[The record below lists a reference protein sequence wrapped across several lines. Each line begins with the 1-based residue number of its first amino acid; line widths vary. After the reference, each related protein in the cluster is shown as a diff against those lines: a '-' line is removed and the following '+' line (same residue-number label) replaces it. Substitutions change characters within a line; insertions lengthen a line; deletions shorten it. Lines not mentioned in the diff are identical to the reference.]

1 MTFTTQLDSADQIIP
16 LSRILKKKTVVSET
30 NGSTG
35 HATLNG
41 DGRQQF
47 RRSGRRRTWWGFA
60 PVAVAGQQ
68 PQMKGYYE
76 RGSGVNSSAAEASQ
90 RGPPA
95 ASLGPINTNFPRR
108 FLCCLLPLPI
118 QCMHKPKRELVNIF
132 VGDTAHLRVSGKS
145 VCHFL
150 QDFLTG
156 GSGTGFEKEW
166 IFLKKGFFAL

>member
-1 MTFTTQLDSADQIIP
+1 MEALDTRKMETDDSSSCALGAGEHGGGSHQLQSP
-16 LSRILKKKTVVSET
+16 
-30 NGSTG
+30 GS
-35 HATLNG
+35 N
-41 DGRQQF
+41 
-47 RRSGRRRTWWGFA
+47 
-60 PVAVAGQQ
+60 
-68 PQMKGYYE
+68 QMKEYYE

-150 QDFLTG
+150 TG
-156 GSGTGFEKEW
+156 GSGTGEPKKLDGPPFGVHFGRKN
-166 IFLKKGFFAL
+166 LKKI

>member
-1 MTFTTQLDSADQIIP
+1 MEVEESGLGEERVADKP
-16 LSRILKKKTVVSET
+16 LGAR
-30 NGSTG
+30 
-35 HATLNG
+35 
-41 DGRQQF
+41 
-47 RRSGRRRTWWGFA
+47 
-60 PVAVAGQQ
+60 
-68 PQMKGYYE
+68 QMKEYYE

-145 VCHFL
+145 VCPFSYRREWDGFRKGVDL
-150 QDFLTG
+150 AEKKDFLHY
-156 GSGTGFEKEW
+156 SQNKEKN
-166 IFLKKGFFAL
+166 

>member
-1 MTFTTQLDSADQIIP
+1 MEVEESGLGEERVADKP
-16 LSRILKKKTVVSET
+16 LGAR
-30 NGSTG
+30 
-35 HATLNG
+35 
-41 DGRQQF
+41 
-47 RRSGRRRTWWGFA
+47 
-60 PVAVAGQQ
+60 
-68 PQMKGYYE
+68 QMKEYYE

-90 RGPPA
+90 RGPPS

>member
-1 MTFTTQLDSADQIIP
+1 MADKP
-16 LSRILKKKTVVSET
+16 LGAR
-30 NGSTG
+30 
-35 HATLNG
+35 
-41 DGRQQF
+41 
-47 RRSGRRRTWWGFA
+47 
-60 PVAVAGQQ
+60 
-68 PQMKGYYE
+68 QMKEYYE

-150 QDFLTG
+150 TG
-156 GSGTGFEKEW
+156 GSGAGFEKEW

>member
-1 MTFTTQLDSADQIIP
+1 MEVEESGLGEERVADKP
-16 LSRILKKKTVVSET
+16 LGAR
-30 NGSTG
+30 
-35 HATLNG
+35 
-41 DGRQQF
+41 
-47 RRSGRRRTWWGFA
+47 
-60 PVAVAGQQ
+60 
-68 PQMKGYYE
+68 QMKEYYE

-166 IFLKKGFFAL
+166 ILLKKRIFCITKQGKKTREVTSPGPRPPAPYSLGKRQ

>member
-1 MTFTTQLDSADQIIP
+1 M
-16 LSRILKKKTVVSET
+16 ET
-30 NGSTG
+30 
-35 HATLNG
+35 
-41 DGRQQF
+41 DD
-47 RRSGRRRTWWGFA
+47 
-60 PVAVAGQQ
+60 
-68 PQMKGYYE
+68 
-76 RGSGVNSSAAEASQ
+76 NSSGALGAGEHGGGSHQLQSPGSNPLGVGQGGNAAEGYVAKYAAKEDT
-90 RGPPA
+90 PA

-166 IFLKKGFFAL
+166 ILLKIIFF

>member
-1 MTFTTQLDSADQIIP
+1 MY
-16 LSRILKKKTVVSET
+16 LKVNET

-47 RRSGRRRTWWGFA
+47 RRSGRRRLGEER
-60 PVAVAGQQ
+60 VADKPLGAR
-68 PQMKGYYE
+68 QMKEYYE

>member
-1 MTFTTQLDSADQIIP
+1 M
-16 LSRILKKKTVVSET
+16 
-30 NGSTG
+30 
-35 HATLNG
+35 
-41 DGRQQF
+41 
-47 RRSGRRRTWWGFA
+47 
-60 PVAVAGQQ
+60 
-68 PQMKGYYE
+68 
-76 RGSGVNSSAAEASQ
+76 
-90 RGPPA
+90 
-95 ASLGPINTNFPRR
+95 PINTNFPRR

-166 IFLKKGFFAL
+166 IFTTESQRLRAAQVSAVLPSWSAMFGSRRSSASSSVTTEACPLMSGKDEEYNGAMQAF

>member
-1 MTFTTQLDSADQIIP
+1 MRRGVRERKRTSNGGAQNAKKHRPAAAADGDKENSPSAV
-16 LSRILKKKTVVSET
+16 SRCDRKRASKEQ
-30 NGSTG
+30 N
-35 HATLNG
+35 
-41 DGRQQF
+41 
-47 RRSGRRRTWWGFA
+47 RSA
-60 PVAVAGQQ
+60 
-68 PQMKGYYE
+68 
-76 RGSGVNSSAAEASQ
+76 RGSQ

-95 ASLGPINTNFPRR
+95 ALLDAINTNFPRR

-150 QDFLTG
+150 QDFLTAG

>member
-1 MTFTTQLDSADQIIP
+1 MADKP
-16 LSRILKKKTVVSET
+16 LGAR
-30 NGSTG
+30 
-35 HATLNG
+35 
-41 DGRQQF
+41 
-47 RRSGRRRTWWGFA
+47 
-60 PVAVAGQQ
+60 
-68 PQMKGYYE
+68 QMKEYYE

-118 QCMHKPKRELVNIF
+118 QCMHKPKRELVNVF

-145 VCHFL
+145 FCHFL

-156 GSGTGFEKEW
+156 GSREWDGFRKGVDLPEKR
-166 IFLKKGFFAL
+166 IFCIIKQGKKTREVTSPGPWPLIYDFRPPMLSLIHI

>member
-1 MTFTTQLDSADQIIP
+1 VY
-16 LSRILKKKTVVSET
+16 LKVNET

-68 PQMKGYYE
+68 
-76 RGSGVNSSAAEASQ
+76 
-90 RGPPA
+90 
-95 ASLGPINTNFPRR
+95 
-108 FLCCLLPLPI
+108 
-118 QCMHKPKRELVNIF
+118 HKPKRELVNIF
-132 VGDTAHLRVSGKS
+132 VRDTAHLRISGKS
-145 VCHFL
+145 VCH
-150 QDFLTG
+150 FLTG

-166 IFLKKGFFAL
+166 ILLKIIFF